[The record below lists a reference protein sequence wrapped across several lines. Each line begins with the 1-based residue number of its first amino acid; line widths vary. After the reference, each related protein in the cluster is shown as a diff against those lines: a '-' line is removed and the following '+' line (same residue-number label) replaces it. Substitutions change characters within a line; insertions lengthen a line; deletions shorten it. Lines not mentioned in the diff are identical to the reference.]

1 MSDLTNYNEE
11 TQELFLKFLI
21 SDPDLFARCQNIVK
35 PEYFNMKYRQA
46 VKLFISHS
54 TDFNSIPT
62 PEQVS
67 AASGVTIEPIPNVTP
82 DHHDW
87 FLKEFETFCR
97 HKALEKAIIESTDL
111 LEDQDYGAVEN

>member
-21 SDPDLFARCQNIVK
+21 SDPDLFSRCANIVDAD
-35 PEYFNMKYRQA
+35 YFNIKYRKA
-46 VKLFISHS
+46 VELFQSHS
-54 TDFNSIPT
+54 KDFNSIPT

-67 AASGVTIEPIPNVTP
+67 AASGVQIEVIPNVTS
-82 DHHDW
+82 DHHEW

-111 LEDQDYGAVEN
+111 LETTYG